1 MFCRVLSKSG
11 TLARANNFR
20 SSFRPNV
27 GGGLTS
33 RPCSGSGNPDGSGN
47 PNGSGQSTT
56 DGNIANNGNNGDG
69 DSYEKDIKTKIL
81 QSSLPHVP
89 RHGWSRDTVAAGAE
103 ELGYPDTVHGLFRDP
118 GAELALYFYSAS
130 NDSLSRLLRD
140 GTLPSPSAESKAELN
155 AFLTNAIKT
164 RLLMLEPYLNQWP
177 QAIALLSKPSN
188 APHALSNLMTLVND
202 VCYYAGD
209 RSIDTRWYTRRIG
222 LATIY
227 KSSELHLLQDRSQG
241 YDDTWNFVKRAVEEC
256 VKLDTMLESN
266 AQLAKD
272 VVTASVSTAKNILG
286 LSWNR

>member
-1 MFCRVLSKSG
+1 MFCRVITKAG
-11 TLARANNFR
+11 TFARANNFHASFR
-20 SSFRPNV
+20 SSV

-33 RPCSGSGNPDGSGN
+33 RPCSGNANPNGSGN
-47 PNGSGQSTT
+47 TNGSSNPNSSGQSTT
-56 DGNIANNGNNGDG
+56 DASDSDGDG
-69 DSYEKDIKTKIL
+69 YERDIKTKIL
-81 QSSLPHVP
+81 QSSLQYVP
-89 RHGWSRDTVAAGAE
+89 QHGWSRDTVAAGAE

-118 GAELALYFYSAS
+118 GAELALHFYSAS
-130 NDSLSRLLRD
+130 NDSLSRMFRD
-140 GTLPSPSAESKAELN
+140 GTLTCPREESKAELA
-155 AFLTNAIKT
+155 AFLSNAIKT
-164 RLLMLEPYLNQWP
+164 RLLMLQPYLNQWP

-227 KSSELHLLQDRSQG
+227 KSSELHLLQDRSQE

-256 VKLDTMLESN
+256 VKLDSMLESN

-286 LSWNR
+286 LTWNR

>member
-11 TLARANNFR
+11 NFAKVNNFR
-20 SSFRPNV
+20 AAFRPNV
-27 GGGLTS
+27 CGGSTS
-33 RPCSGSGNPDGSGN
+33 RPCSGSGNPNGN
-47 PNGSGQSTT
+47 LNSSGQFAT
-56 DGNIANNGNNGDG
+56 DGNDVDGDG
-69 DSYEKDIKTKIL
+69 YEKDVKAKIL
-81 QSSLPHVP
+81 QSSLQHVP
-89 RHGWSRDTVAAGAE
+89 QHGWSRDTVVAGAE
-103 ELGYPDTVHGLFRDP
+103 DLGYPDTVHGLFRDP

-140 GTLPSPSAESKAELN
+140 GTLTLPRESKAELT
-155 AFLTNAIKT
+155 AFLTNAIRT
-164 RLLMLEPYLNQWP
+164 RLLMLQPYLNQWP

-227 KSSELHLLQDRSQG
+227 KSSELHLLQDGSQG
-241 YDDTWNFVKRAVEEC
+241 YDDTWKFVRRAVEEC

-286 LSWNR
+286 LTWNR